1 VGSQEIARGA
11 RRASLAL
18 NVVDYLPAGPQ
29 RAQSAW
35 LGPFRRHRCCWER
48 LLAVNLNQSVCA
60 KSLRVTQRGCKPN
73 GLKAD
78 RQIVAKA
85 KIDISAGRIN
95 QGVLRTRG
103 SALNFSPNE
112 ASPP

>member
-35 LGPFRRHRCCWER
+35 LGPFRRHRRCWER
-48 LLAVNLNQSVCA
+48 LLAVNLNHSDVPEYVRNHFESRNEDANLMASRPIA
-60 KSLRVTQRGCKPN
+60 K
-73 GLKAD
+73 
-78 RQIVAKA
+78 
-85 KIDISAGRIN
+85 
-95 QGVLRTRG
+95 
-103 SALNFSPNE
+103 
-112 ASPP
+112 